1 MVRLGTAPFWSAGMK
16 LRLGVVGAG
25 NMGTALVA
33 GIVSS
38 KALSARSITVTDV
51 DTRKLVLL
59 GKKYGVKTTPD
70 NRAVARWA
78 QALVVCVKPQQV
90 PELLKEVGGHL
101 RPDGW
106 VMSVAAGVQTKKI
119 EASLGRVGV
128 VRVMPNTPALL
139 GAGALVYC
147 LGRYARRSQETAA
160 KTILST
166 LGKVWKTT
174 ESKMDAVTALSGSGP
189 AYVFLFG
196 RMHGGGGSGPGFG
209 PSPGGRLGAPDRVL
223 GAGRMLSE
231 TPEAAE
237 ELRRRVTSPG
247 GTTEA
252 ALRVLMGRGMIDLM
266 KDALAA
272 RVPTFKRT
280 FYA

>member
-1 MVRLGTAPFWSAGMK
+1 MK

-189 AYVFLFG
+189 AYVFYLAECMAAAG
-196 RMHGGGGSGPGFG
+196 AA
-209 PSPGGRLGAPDRVL
+209 LGLAPPLADALARQTVF

-272 RVPTFKRT
+272 ACRRSKELSTHKETRP
-280 FYA
+280 